1 MKQNTF
7 QFNIMEFSGSLGD
20 LGTLIPL
27 SLGLIMMCGLSTSTV
42 FVMIG
47 LFYVI
52 TGLFFKLPLPVQPLK
67 VVAAISLANPSQ
79 VTPEIIAGAGLA
91 FGIILLFLG
100 TTGMIDPIA
109 KLFKKSVIRG
119 IQLGLGL
126 ILIQKGLTFIM
137 NPAIFNWQTTSI
149 LFLDRIPVNLTVS
162 IIMIAM
168 TLFFFNS
175 RRVPAALIIVS
186 MGIILGLMF
195 GGLKNVS
202 LEVGSTGLSYVLPD
216 YQNIITALFLLV
228 IPQIP
233 LTIGNAVIGT
243 SDTCVSLFG
252 TNEKT
257 KKVTYRSLA
266 NSMGITNIFVGLF
279 AGMPMCHGA
288 GGLAAHYRFGARTGG
303 SNIMIGS
310 IFIISG
316 LFFGKLSFALLN
328 CLPNA
333 VFGTLLLFA
342 GLELAVLIRDL
353 NDKNDV
359 FVAMLIAGIAIR
371 TNNMGVAFISG
382 MLVERLI
389 QWIKIE
395 L

>member
-1 MKQNTF
+1 
-7 QFNIMEFSGSLGD
+7 MEFSGSLGD

-126 ILIQKGLTFIM
+126 ILIQKGLSFIM
-137 NPAIFNWQTTSI
+137 NPALFNWQTTSI

-195 GGLKNVS
+195 GGLKNAS

-216 YQNIITALFLLV
+216 YQKIITALFLLV

>member
-1 MKQNTF
+1 
-7 QFNIMEFSGSLGD
+7 MEFSGSLGD

-126 ILIQKGLTFIM
+126 ILIQKGLSFIM
-137 NPAIFNWQTTSI
+137 NPALFNWQTTSI